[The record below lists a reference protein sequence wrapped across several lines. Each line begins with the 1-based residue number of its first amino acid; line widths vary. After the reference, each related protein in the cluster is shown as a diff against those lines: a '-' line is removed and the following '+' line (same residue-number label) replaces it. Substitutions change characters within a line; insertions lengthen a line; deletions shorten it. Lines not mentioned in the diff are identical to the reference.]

1 MPIISKFFGIVVRMF
16 YDEHNPPHIHV
27 EYQNKKAVFD
37 FSGNILRG
45 KIDSKTATKLTREW
59 IDIHVSD
66 LQEDW
71 ELAKSGKEI
80 KPIIPL
86 N

>member
-27 EYQNKKAVFD
+27 EHQNKKALFD

-45 KIDSKTATKLTREW
+45 DLDSRTATRLTREW
-59 IDIHVSD
+59 IDMHAPD

-80 KPIIPL
+80 KSIAPL

>member
-1 MPIISKFFGIVVRMF
+1 MPIISKFFGVAVRMF

-27 EYQNKKAVFD
+27 EYQNKKAIFD

-45 KIDSKTATKLTREW
+45 DLQSKTATKLTREW
-59 IDIHVSD
+59 IDIYVLN

-80 KPIIPL
+80 KSITPL
-86 N
+86 S

>member
-37 FSGNILRG
+37 FSGNIVRG
-45 KIDSKTATKLTREW
+45 DLESRTAIKLIREW
-59 IDIHVSD
+59 VDAHVLD

-71 ELAKSGKEI
+71 KLAKSGKEI
-80 KPIIPL
+80 KAITPL
-86 N
+86 S

>member
-1 MPIISKFFGIVVRMF
+1 MPIISKFFGIVIRMF

-27 EYQNKKAVFD
+27 EYQNNKAVFD
-37 FSGNILRG
+37 FYGNIIRG
-45 KIDSKTATKLTREW
+45 DLESRTATRLTREW
-59 IDIHVSD
+59 IDIHLLD

-71 ELAKSGKEI
+71 NLAKQGKEI
-80 KPIIPL
+80 KKIDPL

>member
-37 FSGNILRG
+37 FCGNILRG
-45 KIDSKTATKLTREW
+45 DLESKTAIKLTREW

-66 LQEDW
+66 LQQDW
-71 ELAKSGKEI
+71 KLSKSGKEI
-80 KPIIPL
+80 KPITPL
-86 N
+86 S